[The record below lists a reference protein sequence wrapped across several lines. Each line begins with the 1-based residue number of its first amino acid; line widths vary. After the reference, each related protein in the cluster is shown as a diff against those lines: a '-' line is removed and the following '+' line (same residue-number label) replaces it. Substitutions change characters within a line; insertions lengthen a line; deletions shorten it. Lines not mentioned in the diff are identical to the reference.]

1 MKSINYT
8 KLERIFSSFIEDG
21 KQNNFYSEI
30 LNEINNTIKN
40 NFISLILFKSESNLS
55 DYSLYSLPSIKE
67 KIINEFEKEL
77 KTNLLVIT
85 KWLNINK
92 KSLVTS
98 QKENN
103 LLLNFFNILNTTHL
117 LLTPIFFNKKLL
129 GIIICSRKEKEFAEW
144 EINLA
149 EEFSFFIGMMNSFM
163 NSLELNRTLENKLFQ
178 AQKLETVGKIA
189 SGIAHDFNNILSIIL
204 ASINL
209 LKKKVKNNPNA
220 LKLVDSIEESASRA
234 RELTKNLLSYS
245 RPSSKLKE
253 RVDTKKLTNE
263 VAEALK
269 HSVKKDIQVK
279 ININENLFDIF
290 ANYTQIYQV
299 MLNLGV
305 NANDAIDG
313 PGEII
318 FSVYNKIID
327 DKNQF
332 DFPLLKK
339 GRYVCFSVKDTG
351 IGISEENLQKIFE
364 PYFSTKKKDKGSGL
378 GLYVSYGI
386 IKAHNGNIEVYSEI
400 GKGTEFIIFIPAF
413 YEEKKEEISPQE
425 KIILLADD
433 EIMLQDL
440 IAELLETVGYYV
452 IKVQSGEEVL
462 EILKDVIKVDLLI
475 IDYNMS
481 KMNGLECIEQIRKLK
496 LNVPIIL
503 SSGSLIFQDN
513 IQIENYGVNSVLQKP
528 YDFDTMLNEVRKII
542 G

>member
-8 KLERIFSSFIEDG
+8 KLEKIFSSFIEDE
-21 KQNNFYSEI
+21 KQNNFNSEI
-30 LNEINNTIKN
+30 LTEINDTIEN
-40 NFISLILFKSESNLS
+40 NFISLILFESESDLN
-55 DYSLYSLPSIKE
+55 DYSLYSLPSTKE

-77 KTNLLVIT
+77 KLNLLVIT
-85 KWLNINK
+85 KWLNVNK
-92 KSLVTS
+92 KSLVIF

-103 LLLNFFNILNTTHL
+103 LLPNLFNILDTTHL
-117 LLTPIFFNKKLL
+117 LLTPIFFNKKLS
-129 GIIICSRKEKEFAEW
+129 GIIICSRKENEFAEQ
-144 EINLA
+144 EINLV

-163 NSLELNRTLENKLFQ
+163 NTLELNRTLENKLFQ

-209 LKKKVKNNPNA
+209 LKKKVKNNSNA
-220 LKLVDSIEESASRA
+220 LKLVDNIEESAFRA

-253 RVDTKKLTNE
+253 RVDTNKLINE
-263 VAEALK
+263 VVESLK
-269 HSVKKDIQVK
+269 HSVKKNIQVNL
-279 ININENLFDIF
+279 NIGENPFDIF

-299 MLNLGV
+299 LLNLGM

-313 PGEII
+313 SGEII

-327 DKNQF
+327 DKNQL
-332 DFPLLKK
+332 DFPLLEK
-339 GRYVCFSVKDTG
+339 GKYVCISVKDTG
-351 IGISEENLQKIFE
+351 TGISEDNLQKIFE

-386 IKAHNGNIEVYSEI
+386 IKAHKGNIEVYSEI

-413 YEEKKEEISPQE
+413 YEEKKEEISQQE

-475 IDYNMS
+475 IDYNMP

-496 LNVPIIL
+496 IDVPIIL
-503 SSGSLIFQDN
+503 SSGSLIFSDN
-513 IQIENYGVNSVLQKP
+513 TQIENYGVNSILQKP
-528 YDFDTMLNEVRKII
+528 YDFDTMLNEVKKII
-542 G
+542 K

>member
-1 MKSINYT
+1 MQTINFT
-8 KLERIFSSFIEDG
+8 KIEEIFSSLFEEEKSND
-21 KQNNFYSEI
+21 FYSEI
-30 LNEINNTIKN
+30 LAEINNNITN
-40 NFISLILFKSESNLS
+40 NFISIILLQGESNVY
-55 DYSLYSLPSIKE
+55 DYSIYTLSLIKE
-67 KIINEFEKEL
+67 NILSEFEKEL
-77 KTNLLVIT
+77 QLNLQVIT
-85 KWLNINK
+85 KWLSVNK
-92 KSLVTS
+92 KSLKLPK
-98 QKENN
+98 KESK
-103 LLLNFFNILNTTHL
+103 LLLNLFDILGSSQL
-117 LLTPIFFNKKLL
+117 LFTPIFFHNKLL
-129 GIIICSRKEKEFAEW
+129 GFIVIGKKENEFIEL
-144 EINLA
+144 EINLI
-149 EEFSFFIGMMNSFM
+149 EEFSFFIGLMNSFI
-163 NSLELNRTLENKLFQ
+163 NTLELNRTLESKLFQ

-220 LKLVDSIEESASRA
+220 IKLVDNIEESASRA

-253 RVDTKKLTNE
+253 RVDTNKLINE
-263 VAEALK
+263 VVESLK
-269 HSVKKDIQVK
+269 HSVKKNIQVK
-279 ININENLFDIF
+279 INIGENPFDIF

-299 MLNLGV
+299 LLNLGV

-313 PGEII
+313 SGEII

-327 DKNQF
+327 DKNQL
-332 DFPLLKK
+332 DFPLLEK
-339 GRYVCFSVKDTG
+339 GKYVCISVKDTG
-351 IGISEENLQKIFE
+351 TGISEENLQKIFE

-413 YEEKKEEISPQE
+413 YEEKKEEISQQE

-452 IKVQSGEEVL
+452 IKVQTGEEVL

-475 IDYNMS
+475 IDYNMP

-496 LNVPIIL
+496 FDVPIIL
-503 SSGSLIFQDN
+503 SSGSLIFSDN
-513 IQIENYGVNSVLQKP
+513 IQIENYGVNSILQKP
-528 YDFDTMLNEVRKII
+528 YDFDTMLNEVKKII

>member
-8 KLERIFSSFIEDG
+8 KLEKIFSSFIEDE
-21 KQNNFYSEI
+21 KQNNFNSEI
-30 LNEINNTIKN
+30 LTEINDTIEN
-40 NFISLILFKSESNLS
+40 NFISLILFESESDLN
-55 DYSLYSLPSIKE
+55 DYSLYSLPSTKE

-77 KTNLLVIT
+77 KLNLLVIT
-85 KWLNINK
+85 KWLNVNK
-92 KSLVTS
+92 KSLVIF

-103 LLLNFFNILNTTHL
+103 LLPNLFNILDTTYL
-117 LLTPIFFNKKLL
+117 LLTPIFFNKKLS
-129 GIIICSRKEKEFAEW
+129 GIIICSRKENEFAEQ
-144 EINLA
+144 EINLV

-163 NSLELNRTLENKLFQ
+163 NTLELNRTLENKLFQ

-209 LKKKVKNNPNA
+209 LKKKVKNNSNA
-220 LKLVDSIEESASRA
+220 LKLVDNIEESAFRA

-253 RVDTKKLTNE
+253 RVDTNKLINE
-263 VAEALK
+263 VVESLK
-269 HSVKKDIQVK
+269 HSVKKNIQVNL
-279 ININENLFDIF
+279 NIGENPFDIF

-299 MLNLGV
+299 LLNLGM

-313 PGEII
+313 SGEII

-327 DKNQF
+327 DKNQL
-332 DFPLLKK
+332 DFPLLEK
-339 GRYVCFSVKDTG
+339 GKYVCISVKDTG
-351 IGISEENLQKIFE
+351 TGISEDNLQKIFE

-386 IKAHNGNIEVYSEI
+386 IKAHKGNIEVYSEI

-413 YEEKKEEISPQE
+413 YEEKKEEISQQE

-475 IDYNMS
+475 IDYNMP

-496 LNVPIIL
+496 IDVPIIL
-503 SSGSLIFQDN
+503 SSGSLIFSDN
-513 IQIENYGVNSVLQKP
+513 TQIENYGVNSILQKP
-528 YDFDTMLNEVRKII
+528 YDFDTMLNEVKKII
-542 G
+542 K

>member
-1 MKSINYT
+1 MKSINYI
-8 KLERIFSSFIEDG
+8 KLEKIFSSFIEDE
-21 KQNNFYSEI
+21 KQNNFHSEI
-30 LNEINNTIKN
+30 LTEINNTIEN
-40 NFISLILFKSESNLS
+40 NFISLILFESESNLS
-55 DYSLYSLPSIKE
+55 DYFLYSLPSTKE
-67 KIINEFEKEL
+67 KLINEFEKEL
-77 KTNLLVIT
+77 KINLQVIT
-85 KWLNINK
+85 KWLNVNK
-92 KSLVTS
+92 KSLVIS
-98 QKENN
+98 QNKNN
-103 LLLNFFNILNTTHL
+103 LLINLLNILSAINI

-129 GIIICSRKEKEFAEW
+129 GIIICSRKENEFVEQ
-144 EINLA
+144 EINLV
-149 EEFSFFIGMMNSFM
+149 EEFSFYIGLMNSFI
-163 NSLELNRTLENKLFQ
+163 NTLELNRILENKLFQ

-209 LKKKVKNNPNA
+209 LKKRVKNNPNA
-220 LKLVDSIEESASRA
+220 IKLVDNIEESASRA

-253 RVDTKKLTNE
+253 RVDTNKLTNE
-263 VAEALK
+263 VVEALK
-269 HSVKKDIQVK
+269 HSAKKDVQVK
-279 ININENLFDIF
+279 INIGENPLDIF

-299 MLNLGV
+299 LLNLGV

-313 PGEII
+313 SGEII
-318 FSVYNKIID
+318 LSVYNKIID
-327 DKNQF
+327 DKNQL
-332 DFPLLKK
+332 DFPLLEK

-351 IGISEENLQKIFE
+351 TGISEENLQKIFE

-413 YEEKKEEISPQE
+413 YEEKKEEVSQQE

-475 IDYNMS
+475 IDYNMP

-496 LNVPIIL
+496 IDVPIIL
-503 SSGSLIFQDN
+503 SSGSLIFSDN
-513 IQIENYGVNSVLQKP
+513 IQMGNYGVNSILQKP
-528 YDFDTMLNEVRKII
+528 YDFDTMLNEVKKII